1 MSEPTV
7 SKWNA
12 RYAHSGGGIPAPS
25 EVLSRGARWL
35 PEVQVPLNDGA
46 ASQLCALDLAC
57 GLGGNAHFLAK
68 AGFIVSAWDISD
80 VVIKQIRGRKPV
92 VIAHPELR
100 DVVTYPPEPS
110 SFDVIVVSRFLDRAL
125 CPHIIDALR
134 PDGVLFYQTF
144 VRGLKN
150 KNFMLK
156 PNELLSLFK
165 PLHVLEYHEPE
176 PQPEHQCGESIG
188 GTAASAQVQG
198 GAKNPVN
205 ASSEATLIARR
216 SS

>member
-1 MSEPTV
+1 MSKPVV

-12 RYAHSGGGIPAPS
+12 RYAHSGAGIPAPS

-35 PEVQVPLNDGA
+35 PEAQAPVVDGVV
-46 ASQLCALDLAC
+46 SQRRALDLAC

-80 VVIKQIRGRKPV
+80 VVIEQIRGRKLSS
-92 VIAHPELR
+92 IAHTELR
-100 DVVTYPPEPS
+100 DVVAFPPEPN
-110 SFDVIVVSRFLDRAL
+110 SFNVIVVSRFLDRSL
-125 CPHIIDALR
+125 CPHIVNALR
-134 PDGVLFYQTF
+134 PDGILFYQTF

-156 PNELLSLFK
+156 SNELLSLFK

-176 PQPEHQCGESIG
+176 PEQQCDDAPRVDGAPFE
-188 GTAASAQVQG
+188 AS
-198 GAKNPVN
+198 
-205 ASSEATLIARR
+205 LIARH
-216 SS
+216 S